1 MENDDNKVMEG
12 KDERTTI
19 KLENIKRNL
28 TSEKIFKILEKIFS
42 KKRTYNAIYTLREK
56 DHIKNSGICYIN
68 FVNNEY
74 IYYLSNQITEFSE
87 KKKKK
92 KKKKNRKILM
102 YYPALQ
108 GEDFIKKVGELRKNE
123 ISLDFIVFSDF
134 LRQ

>member
-19 KLENIKRNL
+19 KIENIKRNL

-74 IYYLSNQITEFSE
+74 ISYLSNQITEFIE
-87 KKKKK
+87 KK

>member
-1 MENDDNKVMEG
+1 MEG

-19 KLENIKRNL
+19 KIENIKRNL

-74 IYYLSNQITEFSE
+74 ISYLSNQITEFSE
-87 KKKKK
+87 KKKK
-92 KKKKNRKILM
+92 RKIEKFLCII
-102 YYPALQ
+102 LLFK
-108 GEDFIKKVGELRKNE
+108 EKILLKK
-123 ISLDFIVFSDF
+123 
-134 LRQ
+134 

>member
-74 IYYLSNQITEFSE
+74 IYYLSNQITKFSE
-87 KKKKK
+87 KK

>member
-74 IYYLSNQITEFSE
+74 ISDLSNQITEFSE
-87 KKKKK
+87 KK

>member
-1 MENDDNKVMEG
+1 MESDDNKVMEG

-28 TSEKIFKILEKIFS
+28 TSEKIFKILDKIFS
-42 KKRTYNAIYTLREK
+42 EKRTYNAIYTLREK
-56 DHIKNSGICYIN
+56 YHIKNSGICYIN

-74 IYYLSNQITEFSE
+74 ISYLSNQITEFIE
-87 KKKKK
+87 KK

>member
-19 KLENIKRNL
+19 KLENIKRHL

-74 IYYLSNQITEFSE
+74 ISYLSNQITEFSE
-87 KKKKK
+87 KKKI
-92 KKKKNRKILM
+92 KKNRKILM